1 MLKNVLL
8 TIALL
13 AETFVVLG
21 SLGYVLHQRN
31 RGRHTAWSRRISLF
45 VVLVVLVVLVAGL
58 AWIW

>member
-1 MLKNVLL
+1 MLKNMLL
-8 TIALL
+8 TLALL

-31 RGRHTAWSRRISLF
+31 RGGHTAWSRRISLAI
-45 VVLVVLVVLVAGL
+45 VIAVLVVLVAGL